1 MLVNPLLL
9 AMAFLVG
16 ILIGMTSMGGAA
28 LMAPFLILGINVP
41 PVAAVRVD
49 LIYSAVTKIVGSL
62 VHWKQDTID
71 FRAARQ
77 LAMGSVPG
85 GLLGSYCV
93 ALLPK
98 LGIDANR
105 EVKRAIGMMLVLVA
119 VTLIARLFV
128 SNTFGMRFGFL
139 QKFQGAGAVAYGGF
153 VGFCV
158 GLTSVGSGTLI
169 VPFLLAVYPLA
180 PAKVVGTD
188 VFHAALLVSATGLA
202 HWSNGP
208 VDWGLVAQLLVG
220 SVPGVILGSWLA
232 PKVPAKALRTS
243 MALVL
248 LVLGIKMT

>member
-1 MLVNPLLL
+1 
-9 AMAFLVG
+9 MAFLVG

-28 LMAPFLILGINVP
+28 LMAPFLILAVKVP

-85 GLLGSYCV
+85 GLLGTYCV
-93 ALLPK
+93 ALLPRW
-98 LGIDANR
+98 GIDANR
-105 EVKRAIGMMLVLVA
+105 EVKRAIGIMLVLVA
-119 VTLIARLFV
+119 VTLIARMFV

-139 QKFQGAGAVAYGGF
+139 QKFQGPGAVAYGAF

-158 GLTSVGSGTLI
+158 GMTSVGSGTLI

-180 PAKVVGTD
+180 PSKVVGTD

-208 VDWGLVAQLLVG
+208 VDWGLVAQLLAG